1 MRNATFASIGQG
13 CVSRASR
20 AFYLLIFR
28 LSSDFTAPTA
38 IRGMY
43 DVVADYAATIVFL
56 PVAFAAVRRAAFK
69 PTRYVVSER
78 YGKGHP
84 VDAIFL
90 LGLIALLM
98 LSESL
103 FEATRAAIQV
113 QQGAEPSSCLPFRWD
128 GC

>member
-69 PTRYVVSER
+69 PTRYVVPER

-84 VDAIFL
+84 VDAIFYE
-90 LGLIALLM
+90 G
-98 LSESL
+98 S
-103 FEATRAAIQV
+103 
-113 QQGAEPSSCLPFRWD
+113 
-128 GC
+128 